1 MLLAALLAL
10 AISDSARLVARAD
23 TTTVTVGDPVTI
35 TVRARL
41 PAGATLLDR
50 VPRARD
56 TLPDGLRI
64 MGTDTLTAGAG
75 GWVGAL
81 HVVLFRP
88 DTQVVPPLVVAY
100 RTAAGATDSVVGSA
114 IPIYVRSLLPDGNA
128 TLRDIKDIDTPL
140 VPWRALIVGA
150 GAFVL
155 ALAAVIAVGAV
166 RQRRARAAVL
176 AAERAARQR
185 PPGPYEAAL
194 ARLAAL
200 EVGDATGRYVEAAQ
214 VVRRYL
220 AEAHAIPALERT
232 TPELLSAVVGLNGVA
247 AELGRVLGDA
257 DLVKFARVRPDQA
270 SAASFVTRVRDVLTL
285 LRRRDDAVR

>member
-1 MLLAALLAL
+1 MLVVALLAL
-10 AISDSARLVARAD
+10 AMSDSARLVARAD

-35 TVRARL
+35 TVDARL

-56 TLPDGLRI
+56 TLPEGLHI
-64 MGTDTLTAGAG
+64 MQTDTLTARDG

-100 RTAAGATDSVVGSA
+100 RTAGGATDSVVGRA
-114 IPIYVRSLLPDGNA
+114 IPIYVRSMLPDGNA
-128 TLRDIKDIDTPL
+128 TLRDIKEIDTPL
-140 VPWRALIVGA
+140 VPWRAMMVGA
-150 GAFVL
+150 GAFVA
-155 ALAAVIAVGAV
+155 ALVAVIAIGVA
-166 RQRRARAAVL
+166 RERRARAAAL
-176 AAERAARQR
+176 AAERAAHER
-185 PPGPYEAAL
+185 PPGPYEVAL

-200 EVGDATGRYVEAAQ
+200 ETGDATGRCVEAAQ
-214 VVRRYL
+214 VVRQYL
-220 AEAHAIPALERT
+220 EDAHAIPALERT

-270 SAASFVTRVRDVLTL
+270 SAASFVTRARDVLSL
-285 LRRRDDAVR
+285 LQRRDDAVR